1 MWAGSYNTVAVAKSG
16 EVPFIFI
23 VTFSYY
29 LVGFFLLPFSLFVC
43 LSSWYPQVLVC
54 GLNNYNQLGV
64 AEVMFW
70 KSKANLNFCC
80 RV

>member
-29 LVGFFLLPFSLFVC
+29 LVGFFLLPL
-43 LSSWYPQVLVC
+43 LSHFCVSFILVSSGAGVWPQQLQPAWGGRGNVL
-54 GLNNYNQLGV
+54 
-64 AEVMFW
+64 EV
-70 KSKANLNFCC
+70 KS
-80 RV
+80 

>member
-23 VTFSYY
+23 VTLSYFVV
-29 LVGFFLLPFSLFVC
+29 LFLLPFSLFVC

-70 KSKANLNFCC
+70 KPKAN
-80 RV
+80 